1 MRSAE
6 ERIKKDK
13 DLAPGE
19 YIHDYSQ
26 GTSAATLKR
35 KREQATTA
43 TCGVIVTKSGMPK
56 NVWKEIMINIT
67 DSPDKTHW
75 RVWVWHDSVSNRDTW
90 QEKYALEYKR
100 IAKCIVDN
108 WKTDMRVEFSELE
121 FTYFDEMKTQLD
133 D

>member
-26 GTSAATLKR
+26 GPSAATLKR
-35 KREQATTA
+35 KREQATTE

-56 NVWKEIMINIT
+56 NVWKEIMVNIT
-67 DSPDKTHW
+67 ECPDKTHW
-75 RVWVWHDSVSNRDTW
+75 RVWVWHDSVTN
-90 QEKYALEYKR
+90 
-100 IAKCIVDN
+100 
-108 WKTDMRVEFSELE
+108 
-121 FTYFDEMKTQLD
+121 
-133 D
+133 